1 MLESRIEKKIVK
13 ALREQGFES
22 VKVGKTGWPD
32 RFVIIGSGFH
42 LWLEV
47 KQPGGKLT
55 KAQARRIPW
64 MKDLGESVFV
74 VESVEEALRLTV
86 AFANRHRTLL

>member
-32 RFVIIGSGFH
+32 RFVIIGPGQH
-42 LWLEV
+42 IWLEV
-47 KQPGGKLT
+47 KQPGGSLT
-55 KAQARRIPW
+55 PAQKRKIPW
-64 MKDLGESVFV
+64 MKDLGEPIYV
-74 VESVEEALRLTV
+74 VESVEEALAIAERHWRL
-86 AFANRHRTLL
+86 L

>member
-32 RFVIIGSGFH
+32 RFVVIGPGRH
-42 LWLEV
+42 IWLEV

-55 KAQARRIPW
+55 PAQKRLIPW
-64 MKDLGESVFV
+64 MKDLGEPVYV
-74 VESVEEALRLTV
+74 VDSVEEALAIAESHWRL
-86 AFANRHRTLL
+86 L